1 MGNVAA
7 WDLIA
12 MIGVSGL
19 IALGLYIWYLAA
31 LSRLFP
37 KLDLPSS
44 HGWIPVWNDWRLL
57 QRADLPGWLV
67 LAFLVPGLAIVGYI
81 VRLIAYH
88 RLTTEARGS
97 VGYTVAGAFIPALW
111 ATLLNG
117 HMARS
122 GGGVMRQSSGF
133 SDFAP
138 AGQQPG
144 GFAPQPGGY
153 APQPTQQPTG
163 FAPQPAHQQFGAPPA
178 PAQPVAPQFAPQ
190 PAPQQGQQQTP
201 QQPAP
206 PQPFA
211 APQPPVAAQPAPAV
225 QDPWAVPPAQPAPQ
239 PAPEPTGFDALL
251 AEAQQ
256 PAAPEAAPPVPRHA
270 APEAAP
276 QFDGPLGSDTEREYA
291 RLAAEGLQ
299 APPAS
304 RLEPQAPPQPFSW
317 PGSAPAAPE
326 PLEPAPA
333 EPRVESPAAQPVPP
347 AAQPVPPVPAAA
359 PAPVPPTVS
368 APPIPVPVPV
378 EPAADSALDPSVVNT
393 DSESAYTTRKVRKA
407 EPAADAADAAPQAMP
422 AEVERTDDELDRTVV
437 VARRP
442 RIDWVLELPDGE
454 RLPLR
459 DEEVIIGRKPR
470 GPEGMALLTIPDPT
484 RTLSKSHARLR
495 YDGDMW
501 SIEDLGSTNGL
512 VLLFDDDTEEDVTP
526 HSEVLATERM
536 VIGTLEVRLIRNGDA

>member
-1 MGNVAA
+1 MGNAPFWV
-7 WDLIA
+7 
-12 MIGVSGL
+12 MFGVSGL
-19 IALGLYIWYLAA
+19 IGLGLYIWYLAA

-57 QRADLPGWLV
+57 QRADLPGWLI
-67 LAFLVPGLAIVGYI
+67 LAFLVPGLAIIGYI

-163 FAPQPAHQQFGAPPA
+163 FAPQPAHQQFAAPAA
-178 PAQPVAPQFAPQ
+178 PAQPAAPQFAPQ
-190 PAPQQGQQQTP
+190 PGQPQAAAYQQQTP

-206 PQPFA
+206 QQSFA
-211 APQPPVAAQPAPAV
+211 PPQPPAAAQPAPAV
-225 QDPWAVPPAQPAPQ
+225 QDPWAVQPAQ
-239 PAPEPTGFDALL
+239 PAPEPTDFDALL
-251 AEAQQ
+251 AEGKQ
-256 PAAPEAAPPVPRHA
+256 PAASEAAPPVPRHA

-276 QFDGPLGSDTEREYA
+276 QLDGPLGSDTEREYA

-317 PGSAPAAPE
+317 PDSAPAAPAA
-326 PLEPAPA
+326 PAARAAAPAPA
-333 EPRVESPAAQPVPP
+333 VPHAEAPVAPG
-347 AAQPVPPVPAAA
+347 VPPVPAAA
-359 PAPVPPTVS
+359 PAPVPPIVS
-368 APPIPVPVPV
+368 APPIPVPVA
-378 EPAADSALDPSVVNT
+378 PAADPALDPSVVNT

>member
-144 GFAPQPGGY
+144 GFAPQAGGF

-163 FAPQPAHQQFGAPPA
+163 FAPQPAHQQFGAPQA

-190 PAPQQGQQQTP
+190 SAPQQSF
-201 QQPAP
+201 AP
-206 PQPFA
+206 
-211 APQPPVAAQPAPAV
+211 PQPPVAAQPAPAV
-225 QDPWAVPPAQPAPQ
+225 QEPWSPPAPQ
-239 PAPEPTGFDALL
+239 SVPQSAPAPSGFDALL

-256 PAAPEAAPPVPRHA
+256 PAAPEAAPVPRHA

-276 QFDGPLGSDTEREYA
+276 QLDGPLGSDTEREYA

-317 PGSAPAAPE
+317 PGSAPAAS
-326 PLEPAPA
+326 EPAPA
-333 EPRVESPAAQPVPP
+333 EPRVESPAAPPVPP
-347 AAQPVPPVPAAA
+347 AASPVPPVPAAA

-378 EPAADSALDPSVVNT
+378 APAADPALDPAVVHT
-393 DSESAYTTRKVRKA
+393 DSEAAYTTRKVRKA
-407 EPAADAADAAPQAMP
+407 EPTTEAAGAEPQAMP

-459 DEEVIIGRKPR
+459 DEEIIIGRKPR

>member
-1 MGNVAA
+1 MGNAPV
-7 WDLIA
+7 WI
-12 MIGVSGL
+12 MFGVSGL
-19 IALGLYIWYLAA
+19 IGLGLYIWYLAA

-67 LAFLVPGLAIVGYI
+67 IAFLIPGFAIIGYI

-117 HMARS
+117 HMSRS

-133 SDFAP
+133 SEYAP
-138 AGQQPG
+138 TAPQAGGYGQQAPGFGQQPG
-144 GFAPQPGGY
+144 GLG
-153 APQPTQQPTG
+153 QPTG
-163 FAPQPAHQQFGAPPA
+163 FAPQPAHQQFTGQVPQA
-178 PAQPVAPQFAPQ
+178 PAQPVPAQPLAPQPVPQQFAPPAAPAA
-190 PAPQQGQQQTP
+190 PAP
-201 QQPAP
+201 AP
-206 PQPFA
+206 VPHDPW
-211 APQPPVAAQPAPAV
+211 AAQPA
-225 QDPWAVPPAQPAPQ
+225 APQ
-239 PAPEPTGFDALL
+239 APAPAPEPTGFDALL
-251 AEAQQ
+251 ADAGQPPA
-256 PAAPEAAPPVPRHA
+256 PAAPAVSDGVPPAPRHA
-270 APEAAP
+270 ASEQPATPEYT
-276 QFDGPLGSDTEREYA
+276 GPLGSDTEREYA
-291 RLAAEGLQ
+291 RLAAEGFQ

-304 RLEPQAPPQPFSW
+304 PLDPQVPPQPFSW
-317 PGSAPAAPE
+317 PNAETPATPATPPAAAAVPAPVVPPAPVPAPAAPV
-326 PLEPAPA
+326 PPAPA
-333 EPRVESPAAQPVPP
+333 
-347 AAQPVPPVPAAA
+347 AAA
-359 PAPVPPTVS
+359 P
-368 APPIPVPVPV
+368 
-378 EPAADSALDPSVVNT
+378 LDTAVVNT
-393 DSESAYTTRKVRKA
+393 DSESAFTTRRVRRA
-407 EPAADAADAAPQAMP
+407 ETASDGAAAPASMP

-459 DEEVIIGRKPR
+459 DEEIIIGRKPR

>member
-1 MGNVAA
+1 MGNAPFWV
-7 WDLIA
+7 
-12 MIGVSGL
+12 MFGVSGL
-19 IALGLYIWYLAA
+19 IGLGLYIWYLAA

-57 QRADLPGWLV
+57 QRADLPGWLI
-67 LAFLVPGLAIVGYI
+67 LAFLVPGLAIIGYI

-138 AGQQPG
+138 VGQQPG

-163 FAPQPAHQQFGAPPA
+163 FAPQPAHQQFAAPAA
-178 PAQPVAPQFAPQ
+178 PAQPAAPQFAQQPGQPQPAAYQQQAPQQ
-190 PAPQQGQQQTP
+190 PAPQQSF
-201 QQPAP
+201 AP
-206 PQPFA
+206 PQPPA
-211 APQPPVAAQPAPAV
+211 AAQPAPAV

-251 AEAQQ
+251 AEAQP

-276 QFDGPLGSDTEREYA
+276 QLDGPLGSDTEREYA

-317 PGSAPAAPE
+317 PDSAPAAPAAQAAA
-326 PLEPAPA
+326 PAPA
-333 EPRVESPAAQPVPP
+333 VPHAEAPVAPAA
-347 AAQPVPPVPAAA
+347 PPVPAAV
-359 PAPVPPTVS
+359 PAPVPPIVS
-368 APPIPVPVPV
+368 APPIPVPVA
-378 EPAADSALDPSVVNT
+378 PAADPALDPSVVNT

>member
-122 GGGVMRQSSGF
+122 GGGVMRQSSGLP
-133 SDFAP
+133 DFAP
-138 AGQQPG
+138 AGPQSG
-144 GFAPQPGGY
+144 GFAPQAGGF

-163 FAPQPAHQQFGAPPA
+163 FAPQPAHQQFGAPQA
-178 PAQPVAPQFAPQ
+178 PAQPVTPQFAPQ
-190 PAPQQGQQQTP
+190 PAPQQSF
-201 QQPAP
+201 AP
-206 PQPFA
+206 
-211 APQPPVAAQPAPAV
+211 PQPPVAAQPAPAA
-225 QDPWAVPPAQPAPQ
+225 QEPWSPPAPQ
-239 PAPEPTGFDALL
+239 SVPQSAPAPSGFDALL

-256 PAAPEAAPPVPRHA
+256 PAAPEAAPVPRHA

-276 QFDGPLGSDTEREYA
+276 QLDGPLGSDTEREYA

-317 PGSAPAAPE
+317 PGSAPAAS
-326 PLEPAPA
+326 EPAPA
-333 EPRVESPAAQPVPP
+333 EPRVESPAAPPVPPTAPPVPP
-347 AAQPVPPVPAAA
+347 AASPVPPVPAAA

-378 EPAADSALDPSVVNT
+378 APAADPALDPAVVHT
-393 DSESAYTTRKVRKA
+393 DSEAAYTTRKVRKA
-407 EPAADAADAAPQAMP
+407 EPTTEAAGAEPQAMP

-459 DEEVIIGRKPR
+459 DEEIIIGRKPR